1 MGILFRFSGGTI
13 LFPNPGNSEKMYT
26 LTLDE
31 QDRETISF
39 VGHRYCW
46 SEKLSRMSYFGDE
59 KENGFVVFSFPE
71 NIAWEIKEAFEND
84 TEGGHSFFPML
95 DHRSDLARKLF
106 AFMDS
111 IV

>member
-1 MGILFRFSGGTI
+1 
-13 LFPNPGNSEKMYT
+13 MYT

-31 QDRETISF
+31 QDLETISF
-39 VGHRYCW
+39 VGNRYCW
-46 SEKLSRMSYFGDE
+46 SERLSRIAYFGEDL
-59 KENGFVVFSFPE
+59 ENGSTLYTFPE
-71 NIAWEIKEAFEND
+71 NVAWEIKADFEAD

-106 AFMDS
+106 AFMEA